1 MTRAKPTA
9 EMVQLIYERIDFVNH
24 GDDGIRE
31 GLTDVFAIV
40 ERDYRVEP
48 LCLEESG
55 VLGVRCAKL
64 RDHVGVHHA
73 ALPLGSG
80 MTW

>member
-1 MTRAKPTA
+1 MVEAFETA
-9 EMVQLIYERIDFVNH
+9 AMARQDA
-24 GDDGIRE
+24 RE

-55 VLGVRCAKL
+55 VPGVRCAKL
-64 RDHVGVHHA
+64 HNHVGVHHA